1 VKRTGDNRP
10 AIVHGKFIER
20 EMSKLMRRPLSV
32 RVAAGVIVTATA
44 ATVVIGGVLIRI
56 FDKKD
61 FPNVW
66 VGMWWALQTTTTV
79 GYGDVVPKT
88 ALGRVVGGVIML
100 EAIAFLAVITA
111 IITSTFIER
120 ARRERGTAEWQT
132 AEKQF
137 DARFDAID
145 ARLDQLEALIRE
157 GVETRRTPT

>member
-1 VKRTGDNRP
+1 MR
-10 AIVHGKFIER
+10 GKFIER

-44 ATVVIGGVLIRI
+44 ASVVIGGVLIRI
-56 FDKKD
+56 FDKED

-66 VGMWWALQTTTTV
+66 IGMWWALQTTTTV

-88 ALGRVVGGVIML
+88 VVGRIVGGVIML

-120 ARRERGTAEWQT
+120 ARRERGTAEWMTVERQL
-132 AEKQF
+132 E
-137 DARFDAID
+137 ARFDAVD
-145 ARLDQLEALIRE
+145 ERLDQLEALIRE
-157 GVETRRTPT
+157 GADARRTPAS